1 MHGSRF
7 GLKVSTTA
15 CLRKVASATQSI
27 HHGVLAESR
36 IRHSKY
42 PPRRACG
49 KSHPPLKV
57 SMKRKKLD
65 AHAPLGEQFHTLRQ
79 IPCLTNQACREVLTL
94 LNEDD
99 RGRGTA
105 MRAKSS
111 HRKSWP
117 MLRELKLPRS
127 DEKEH
132 VVYYMDFPS
141 LVQAKVDS
149 CPLFAESLSRAAK
162 KMANCLRV
170 IYYTDE
176 VVCGNNLGPQLQRKS
191 ALSYVAF
198 LDFPQLSYESMWMT
212 LSLCRHDEISTL
224 LHGHHGMTA
233 ALLCQLKAASQNG
246 FAINLKTGPELL
258 WIKEILIL
266 GDHEEVRAMT
276 GSKGAAAIKPCLKC
290 YNVLAMFRERAVNHV
305 SIAETD
311 IKKCALQSTAGLQ
324 EVLDILR
331 RQPNQ
336 SKLKEHESL
345 LGWNLSA
352 LEHSF
357 LCAPNL
363 RDWCTIERINY
374 DAMHEYYSNG
384 QINQE
389 IGLWY
394 AAVSRKTFAT
404 LDHLTRY
411 AGTGWVSNP
420 GTPVDSVAVK
430 TLFSKKLWKLDQ
442 DYRGN
447 ASATASVLGLCVA
460 FGEEILR
467 ERHSNI
473 RSELDSLKALH
484 DVSSCILKM
493 KWDESV
499 PAHRLCELQQKH
511 LQLFDAAYGNSH
523 CRPKRHYSLHLPE
536 QKEKWGR
543 IVDCFVCERKHS
555 HFRNLSESIKN
566 LSMFSKSALLKLVD
580 IELTLAH
587 AAEKLDTTMRE
598 PIKQSHVLSS
608 MFPGQHV
615 TCSAAIE
622 SRGQEF
628 VRNQIVQLTEHSAVK
643 ILCGIQVADQCYLV
657 VNELRKDLAR
667 GSLQGLAQWR
677 RIADAVACLPVAKI
691 AIYGLPLFHRANDNG
706 SICFIE

>member
-1 MHGSRF
+1 MMKLIVQYILKGKISFETWMCGSRF
-7 GLKVSTTA
+7 G
-15 CLRKVASATQSI
+15 I
-27 HHGVLAESR
+27 
-36 IRHSKY
+36 
-42 PPRRACG
+42 
-49 KSHPPLKV
+49 KV

-65 AHAPLGEQFHTLRQ
+65 AHAPLEEQFHTLRQ
-79 IPCLTNQACREVLTL
+79 IPCLTDQACREVLTL

-105 MRAKSS
+105 MRAKIS
-111 HRKSWP
+111 HRNSWP

-132 VVYYMDFPS
+132 VDVVYYMDFPS

-149 CPLFAESLSRAAK
+149 CPLFAESLSRAAL

-233 ALLCQLKAASQNG
+233 ALLGQLKAASQNG

-258 WIKEILIL
+258 WIKEFLIL

-290 YNVLAMFRERAVNHV
+290 YNVLAMFRERAVSHV

-363 RDWCTIERINY
+363 RDWCTMERINY

-389 IGLWY
+389 LGLWY
-394 AAVSRKTFAT
+394 ASVSRKTFAT

-411 AGTGWVSNP
+411 AGAGWVSNP

-447 ASATASVLGLCVA
+447 ASATASVLRV
-460 FGEEILR
+460 
-467 ERHSNI
+467 
-473 RSELDSLKALH
+473 
-484 DVSSCILKM
+484 
-493 KWDESV
+493 
-499 PAHRLCELQQKH
+499 
-511 LQLFDAAYGNSH
+511 Y
-523 CRPKRHYSLHLPE
+523 
-536 QKEKWGR
+536 
-543 IVDCFVCERKHS
+543 
-555 HFRNLSESIKN
+555 
-566 LSMFSKSALLKLVD
+566 ALLSGRRSYANA
-580 IELTLAH
+580 TP
-587 AAEKLDTTMRE
+587 TY
-598 PIKQSHVLSS
+598 
-608 MFPGQHV
+608 GQ
-615 TCSAAIE
+615 
-622 SRGQEF
+622 
-628 VRNQIVQLTEHSAVK
+628 NL
-643 ILCGIQVADQCYLV
+643 IL
-657 VNELRKDLAR
+657 
-667 GSLQGLAQWR
+667 
-677 RIADAVACLPVAKI
+677 
-691 AIYGLPLFHRANDNG
+691 
-706 SICFIE
+706 